1 MTKFNVKLRQGNEE
15 AVGRFRLLTYVWTYV
30 RLPMPAVYLLFL
42 LLLRGDEEVEVLLYC
57 SLDGV
62 SNVIYL
68 SNNNNILPEEEE
80 ANECVWEKMSVR
92 DSGKNCAMFE
102 ES

>member
-1 MTKFNVKLRQGNEE
+1 
-15 AVGRFRLLTYVWTYV
+15 
-30 RLPMPAVYLLFL
+30 MPADVGSMCIYFFSSCVLLKGD
-42 LLLRGDEEVEVLLYC
+42 GDEDEVLLYC

-68 SNNNNILPEEEE
+68 SNNNNILPEE

>member
-15 AVGRFRLLTYVWTYV
+15 AVERGFLSAHV
-30 RLPMPAVYLLFL
+30 RLDVCMYLYADVGSTCIYFFSSCVL
-42 LLLRGDEEVEVLLYC
+42 LKGDGDEEDEVLLYC

-68 SNNNNILPEEEE
+68 SNNNNILP
-80 ANECVWEKMSVR
+80 
-92 DSGKNCAMFE
+92 
-102 ES
+102 